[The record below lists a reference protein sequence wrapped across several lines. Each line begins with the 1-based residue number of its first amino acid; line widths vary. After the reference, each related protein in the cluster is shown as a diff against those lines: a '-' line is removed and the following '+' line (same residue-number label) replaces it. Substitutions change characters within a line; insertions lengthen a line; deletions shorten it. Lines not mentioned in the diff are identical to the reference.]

1 MEHQLFYRVLPV
13 LFFFICIHK
22 VKSENWISS
31 QLQESSHRIPSSR
44 DATDG
49 KVPNFWSDKGLKSV
63 LGTGWETSFPF
74 ASKTD
79 YTMSNQTIVY
89 WLASQVAQM
98 VKNPPTMQ
106 KTQVQSLG
114 QEDPLEKELATRFSI
129 LAWRIPRT
137 EEPGQLQSMG
147 SQESDTT
154 WPLNNNCILTEI
166 LVFVFDFLCD
176 CSQWEWMGREAY
188 AKNSEFSRLE
198 LCSNVMVLSVM
209 WTKQNFWTSFYSCFF
224 PWILSWPKDL
234 REKKRALC
242 INMMFFQEHKYFW
255 KYWLYLH
262 LSQVHE
268 AAAYCKARAHAISSD
283 WNILLFLALSS

>member
-1 MEHQLFYRVLPV
+1 
-13 LFFFICIHK
+13 
-22 VKSENWISS
+22 
-31 QLQESSHRIPSSR
+31 
-44 DATDG
+44 
-49 KVPNFWSDKGLKSV
+49 
-63 LGTGWETSFPF
+63 
-74 ASKTD
+74 
-79 YTMSNQTIVY
+79 
-89 WLASQVAQM
+89 M

-129 LAWRIPRT
+129 LAWRIPWT

-154 WPLNNNCILTEI
+154 WPLHNNCILTEI

-224 PWILSWPKDL
+224 PMNIKLAKRS
-234 REKKRALC
+234 RGKKTC
-242 INMMFFQEHKYFW
+242 T
-255 KYWLYLH
+255 LH
-262 LSQVHE
+262 QYDVFPG
-268 AAAYCKARAHAISSD
+268 A
-283 WNILLFLALSS
+283 